1 MSAVGEFRIFMSTPI
16 GDKDM
21 IVTIKEDG
29 NYFSGTLESDAR
41 VYELRDVNV
50 DGNTFTGSATL
61 STPMGEIDATLT
73 CTVDGE
79 EVTGELMTPF
89 MPIVATGKKL

>member
-1 MSAVGEFRIFMSTPI
+1 MSAVGEYRIFMSTPI
-16 GDKDM
+16 GDRDM
-21 IVTIKEDG
+21 IVTIEEG
-29 NYFSGTLESDAR
+29 SGTLESEGR
-41 VYELRDVNV
+41 VYDLRDVEV
-50 DGNTFTGSATL
+50 TENTFSGSATL

-73 CTVDGE
+73 CTVDGD

>member
-16 GDKDM
+16 GDRDM
-21 IVTIKEDG
+21 TVVITENNG
-29 NYFSGTLESDAR
+29 SFSGTLESDTR
-41 VYELRDVNV
+41 VYDLRDVSV
-50 DGNTFTGSATL
+50 TENTFSGSATL

-73 CTVDGE
+73 CTVDGD

-89 MPIVATGKKL
+89 MPIVATGKKI

>member
-1 MSAVGEFRIFMSTPI
+1 MSAVGEYRIFMSTPI

-21 IVTIKEDG
+21 IVTINED
-29 NYFSGTLESDAR
+29 SGTLESEGR
-41 VYELRDVNV
+41 VYDLRDVSV
-50 DGNTFTGSATL
+50 TENTFSGSATL
-61 STPMGEIDATLT
+61 STPMGEIDSTLT
-73 CTVDGE
+73 CTVNGD